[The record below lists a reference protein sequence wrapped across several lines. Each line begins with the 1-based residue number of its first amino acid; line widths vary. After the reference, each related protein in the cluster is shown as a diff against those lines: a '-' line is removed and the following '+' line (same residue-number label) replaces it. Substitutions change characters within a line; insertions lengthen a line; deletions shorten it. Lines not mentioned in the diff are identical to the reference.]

1 MLALAQAMHLKIR
14 RAGFAFASLS
24 FAAIALVFG
33 LGFVSSRAI
42 FAQEPS
48 QGSHERSVWDGVYTV
63 QQAERGS
70 DLYGPKCAGCHGD
83 DLEGDVVEHPALAG
97 GDFMWKWNGST
108 LEPIFVRI
116 HRDMPINNA
125 GSLTRDQSVD
135 LLAYI
140 LSMNQIPSSL
150 RDLPS
155 DPAAL
160 AQIRVEAAKPDRKQ

>member
-1 MLALAQAMHLKIR
+1 MTQLR
-14 RAGFAFASLS
+14 FAFTTFSL
-24 FAAIALVFG
+24 ATIALSLV
-33 LGFVSSRAI
+33 LSRALS
-42 FAQEPS
+42 AQDPN
-48 QGSHERSVWDGVYTV
+48 QRSVWDGVYTEK
-63 QQAERGS
+63 QAQRGS

-83 DLEGDVVEHPALAG
+83 DLEGDIVEHPALAG

-108 LEPIFVRI
+108 LAPIFQRI

-140 LSMNQIPSSL
+140 LSMNQLPASQ
-150 RDLPS
+150 RELPS

-160 AQIRVEAAKPDRKQ
+160 GEIRVEAAKPDRKQ